1 MTGIRYN
8 QILKIKWPLQLWI
21 SLAVFV
27 TIAVGT
33 LLLLQPWQTIKT
45 VTVQSTSIPSEKI
58 ERYAG
63 IYPNTPSWKVT
74 GQTQFIAQK
83 IVKHDDKIDTA
94 KVTQEGSHVTI
105 DIAEKVTAGYIQK
118 SKQWYVINRNGIQKK
133 IEIPEGNAPVYTGF
147 NNPADVKT
155 VVSEFV
161 KLELTLRQN
170 ISQIN
175 FSPNKDNANRL
186 LIIMNDGNTVYATIG
201 TFGKKI
207 SYYPGIA
214 AQMPSKGVVDLQ
226 FGAYSYAYGTAQA
239 NGTKKKADN
248 KAHQKQ

>member
-1 MTGIRYN
+1 M
-8 QILKIKWPLQLWI
+8 
-21 SLAVFV
+21 
-27 TIAVGT
+27 IALGT

-45 VTVQSTSIPSEKI
+45 VDVQSTLIPSEKI
-58 ERYAG
+58 EQYAG

-83 IVKHDDKIDTA
+83 IIKHDDKIDTA
-94 KVTQEGSHVTI
+94 KVTQEGRQVTI
-105 DIAEKVTAGYIQK
+105 DIVEKVTAGYIQK
-118 SKQWYVINRNGIQKK
+118 NKQWYVINRNGVQNKVQS
-133 IEIPEGNAPVYTGF
+133 PEGNAPIYAGF
-147 NNPADVKT
+147 SNQADVKM
-155 VVSEFV
+155 VVAEFV

-186 LIIMNDGNTVYATIG
+186 LIIMNDGNTVYATLG

-226 FGAYSYAYGTAQA
+226 FGAYSYAYGTSHA
-239 NGTKKKADN
+239 NVTKKKADN
-248 KAHQKQ
+248 KAHQK